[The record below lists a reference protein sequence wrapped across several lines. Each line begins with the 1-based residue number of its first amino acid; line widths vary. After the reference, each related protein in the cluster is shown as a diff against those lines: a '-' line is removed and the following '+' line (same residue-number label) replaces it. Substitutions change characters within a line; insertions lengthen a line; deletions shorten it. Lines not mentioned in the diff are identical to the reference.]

1 MRKTTLLTLVFSS
14 LLILPAMAQL
24 GKVWTDFQY
33 YSVDLQNYL
42 RSNVNETFRPLD
54 IRTQGAL
61 SNSSGELNLP
71 DPVAAGKQ
79 VRDEIVINSISGR
92 YENNSAVNGAGVSN
106 ELNRIVTR
114 GAVSGV
120 LGREGQVRLK
130 TKLED
135 TERSIEIIAKSVEDA
150 EDPFNITK
158 SILDTAC
165 SVVKGSMGQTGVPT
179 PDSLM
184 NPSLCQSNV
193 QLQTI
198 KILQEQAKIN
208 AENLAQTI
216 QTNQTIQY
224 SNLNLA
230 NISQQV
236 EETNRARRVDS
247 AAEAARLLRTSAQ
260 IDLFGRKP

>member
-1 MRKTTLLTLVFSS
+1 MRKTTLFTLFFSS

-61 SNSSGELNLP
+61 SNYSGELNLP
-71 DPVAAGKQ
+71 DPVSAGKQ
-79 VRDEIVINSISGR
+79 VRSDIIINSISGR

-106 ELNRIVTR
+106 EVNRVVTR
-114 GAVSGV
+114 GAVVGV

-135 TERSIEIIAKSVEDA
+135 TERSIETIAQTIEDA
-150 EDPFNITK
+150 DSF
-158 SILDTAC
+158 LDKIKDQAC
-165 SVVKGSMGQTGVPT
+165 QALSGANAISNQT
-179 PDSLM
+179 
-184 NPSLCQSNV
+184 LCQSSIQQDTTV
-193 QLQTI
+193 

-216 QTNQTIQY
+216 QTNQSIQY
-224 SNLNLA
+224 TNLNLA

-236 EETNRARRVDS
+236 EEANRARRVDS
-247 AAEAARLLRTSAQ
+247 ATEAARLLRTASQ
-260 IDLFGRKP
+260 TDLFGREP

>member
-1 MRKTTLLTLVFSS
+1 MRKTTLLTLAFSS

-42 RSNVNETFRPLD
+42 RGNVNETFRPLD

-61 SNSSGELNLP
+61 SNSSGELNIP
-71 DPVAAGKQ
+71 DPVTAGKQ
-79 VRDEIVINSISGR
+79 IRDDIIINSISGR
-92 YENNSAVNGAGVSN
+92 YENNSAVNGVAVSN

-114 GAVSGV
+114 GAVVSV
-120 LGREGQVRLK
+120 LGRDGQVRLK

-135 TERSIEIIAKSVEDA
+135 TERSIETITQTIEDA
-150 EDPFNITK
+150 DNLLGGIIDQVCKVT
-158 SILDTAC
+158 
-165 SVVKGSMGQTGVPT
+165 TGTGGVA
-179 PDSLM
+179 
-184 NPSLCQSNV
+184 NVANASLCQSSIQQDTTV
-193 QLQTI
+193 

-216 QTNQTIQY
+216 QTNQTVQY
-224 SNLNLA
+224 TNLNLA

-236 EETNRARRVDS
+236 EEANRARRVDS
-247 AAEAARLLRTSAQ
+247 ATEAARLLRTTSQ
-260 IDLFGRKP
+260 IDLFGRENEN

>member
-1 MRKTTLLTLVFSS
+1 MRKTTLFTLLFSS

-61 SNSSGELNLP
+61 SNYSGELNLP
-71 DPVAAGKQ
+71 DPVSAGKQ
-79 VRDEIVINSISGR
+79 VRSDIIINSISGR

-106 ELNRIVTR
+106 EVNRVVTR
-114 GAVSGV
+114 GAVVGV

-135 TERSIEIIAKSVEDA
+135 TERSIETIAQTIEDA
-150 EDPFNITK
+150 DNFLDDLKDQVCKIT
-158 SILDTAC
+158 
-165 SVVKGSMGQTGVPT
+165 GSAGAVNVANQ
-179 PDSLM
+179 
-184 NPSLCQSNV
+184 SLCQSSIQQDTTV
-193 QLQTI
+193 

-216 QTNQTIQY
+216 QTNQSIQY
-224 SNLNLA
+224 TNLNLA

-236 EETNRARRVDS
+236 EEANRARRVDS
-247 AAEAARLLRTSAQ
+247 ATEAARLLRTASQ
-260 IDLFGRKP
+260 TDLFGREP

>member
-1 MRKTTLLTLVFSS
+1 MRKTTLFTFIFSS

-61 SNSSGELNLP
+61 SNYSGDLNLP
-71 DPVAAGKQ
+71 DPVSAGRQ
-79 VRDEIVINSISGR
+79 VRNDIIINSISGR

-106 ELNRIVTR
+106 EVNRVVTR
-114 GAVSGV
+114 GAVVGV
-120 LGREGQVRLK
+120 LGREGQIRLK

-135 TERSIEIIAKSVEDA
+135 TERSIETIAQTIEDG
-150 EDPFNITK
+150 DSF
-158 SILDTAC
+158 LDKIKDQVCQA
-165 SVVKGSMGQTGVPT
+165 VNNPAMPT
-179 PDSLM
+179 SQA
-184 NPSLCQSNV
+184 LCQSSIQQDTTV
-193 QLQTI
+193 

-216 QTNQTIQY
+216 QTNQSIQY
-224 SNLNLA
+224 TNLNLA

-236 EETNRARRVDS
+236 EEANRSRRVDS
-247 AAEAARLLRTSAQ
+247 ATEAARLLRTASQ
-260 IDLFGRKP
+260 TDLFGREP

>member
-1 MRKTTLLTLVFSS
+1 MRKTTLFTLLFSS
-14 LLILPAMAQL
+14 LLIMPAMAQL

-42 RSNVNETFRPLD
+42 RNNVNETFRPLD

-61 SNSSGELNLP
+61 SNYSGELNLP
-71 DPVAAGKQ
+71 DPVSAGRQ
-79 VRDEIVINSISGR
+79 VRNDIIINSISGR

-106 ELNRIVTR
+106 EVNRIVTR
-114 GAVSGV
+114 GAVVGV
-120 LGREGQVRLK
+120 LGREGQVRVK

-135 TERSIEIIAKSVEDA
+135 TERSIESIAQTIEDA
-150 EDPFNITK
+150 DSFLDKIKDTVCEAANINPA
-158 SILDTAC
+158 TATATATAN
-165 SVVKGSMGQTGVPT
+165 QA
-179 PDSLM
+179 
-184 NPSLCQSNV
+184 LCQSSIQQDTTV
-193 QLQTI
+193 
-198 KILQEQAKIN
+198 KILQEQSKIV

-216 QTNQTIQY
+216 QTNQSLQY

-247 AAEAARLLRTSAQ
+247 ATEAARLLRTASQ
-260 IDLFGRKP
+260 TDLFGREP

>member
-135 TERSIEIIAKSVEDA
+135 TERSIETIAQTIENADS
-150 EDPFNITK
+150 F
-158 SILDTAC
+158 LDKIKDQVCQVANTGGMAN
-165 SVVKGSMGQTGVPT
+165 VANQT
-179 PDSLM
+179 
-184 NPSLCQSNV
+184 LCQSSIQQDTTV
-193 QLQTI
+193 
-198 KILQEQAKIN
+198 KILQEQSKIA
-208 AENLAQTI
+208 AENLAQTF

>member
-1 MRKTTLLTLVFSS
+1 MRKTTLLTIAFSS

-61 SNSSGELNLP
+61 SNYSGELNIP
-71 DPVAAGKQ
+71 DPVSAGKQ
-79 VRDEIVINSISGR
+79 VRDDIIINSISGR

-106 ELNRIVTR
+106 EVNRIVTR
-114 GAVSGV
+114 GAVVSV
-120 LGREGQVRLK
+120 LGRDGQVRLK

-135 TERSIEIIAKSVEDA
+135 TERSIEIIAQTIEDA
-150 EDPFNITK
+150 DSFFDDLKNQVCKIT
-158 SILDTAC
+158 
-165 SVVKGSMGQTGVPT
+165 TGAGGVA
-179 PDSLM
+179 
-184 NPSLCQSNV
+184 NVANQGLCQSSIQQETTV
-193 QLQTI
+193 

-216 QTNQTIQY
+216 QTNQTVQY
-224 SNLNLA
+224 TNLNLA

-236 EETNRARRVDS
+236 EEANRARRVDS
-247 AAEAARLLRTSAQ
+247 AAEAARLLRTSSQ